1 MQLLGIVGAI
11 AFGLLALTPSAQAA
25 PPMEDKAQ
33 ARLHFEAGARHYD
46 LSEWDQA
53 LVEFKEAYRQMP
65 DPSFLYNIAQCHRRL
80 GHGEDALTFYR
91 TYLRRAPEAVNRDE
105 VERRI
110 AELEAE
116 KQAQQ
121 LRQAEEDRQH
131 NAAAGPLA
139 PAQGSEAARPSLLGH
154 EPPGDRSDEQVSLT
168 QAPADSSSGHGSIF
182 TRWWFWTAVG
192 ALVTGGVVA
201 GLLLSRGGGTKPFCP
216 DCANSAGVNLP

>member
-1 MQLLGIVGAI
+1 
-11 AFGLLALTPSAQAA
+11 
-25 PPMEDKAQ
+25 MEDKAQ

-65 DPSFLYNIAQCHRRL
+65 DASFLYNIAQCHRRL
-80 GHGEDALTFYR
+80 GHVEDALTFYR

-110 AELEAE
+110 ADLEAE

-121 LRQAEEDRQH
+121 LRQSEEDRKH
-131 NAAAGPLA
+131 NAAAASPA
-139 PAQGSEAARPSLLGH
+139 PAESVESARPSLLGH
-154 EPPGDRSDEQVSLT
+154 APAEGSTNEQVSLT

-182 TRWWFWTAVG
+182 GRWWFWTAVG

-201 GLLLSRGGGTKPFCP
+201 GLLLSRGGGTEPVCP
-216 DCANSAGVNLP
+216 DCVNSAGVNLP